1 MTWLVP
7 YLVFFHV
14 LGVVFA
20 FGPTFSYSIW
30 GGMIKDEPQHR
41 DFFARGRDRVSAKLT
56 WPATLSLF
64 VTGVL
69 IIVAGGYQV
78 HLQPMRWLLISIVLY
93 IGMVLYIRFVLDPLN
108 QRISAMGKAA
118 REAAAA
124 RAAAAGST
132 AGGMPGGA
140 PTGTPGAAPA
150 GATGGPPAGAGGPPA
165 GAGGPP
171 GGGPPPELM
180 RMIARTRR
188 DGKILGIVVIVII
201 FLMVVKPAFPI

>member
-30 GGMIKDEPQHR
+30 GGMLKDEPQHR
-41 DFFARGRDRVSAKLT
+41 DFFARGRDRVSQKLT

-69 IIVAGGYQV
+69 IVIAGGYQV
-78 HLQPMRWLLISIVLY
+78 HLQPMRWLLLSIVLY
-93 IGMVLYIRFVLDPLN
+93 VGMVLYIRFVLDPLN

-118 REAAAA
+118 REAAAV
-124 RAAAAGST
+124 RAAAAGPAGSAGP
-132 AGGMPGGA
+132 AGGVSGIGAGPGGPA
-140 PTGTPGAAPA
+140 GPPPGAGCPPPVA
-150 GATGGPPAGAGGPPA
+150 GF
-165 GAGGPP
+165 
-171 GGGPPPELM
+171 PPPELM
-180 RMIARTRR
+180 KLIARSRR
-188 DGKILGIVVIVII
+188 DGKLLGIVTIVII
-201 FLMVVKPAFPI
+201 FLMVVKPAFPV

>member
-7 YLVFFHV
+7 YLVFLHV

-20 FGPTFSYSIW
+20 FGPTFSYSIF
-30 GGMIKDEPQHR
+30 GSLLKDEPQHR
-41 DFFARGRDRVSAKLT
+41 DYFARARDKVSRQMT

-69 IIVAGGYQV
+69 IIIVGGYQV
-78 HLQPMRWLLISIVLY
+78 HTQPMRWLLIAILLY
-93 IGMVLYIRFVLDPLN
+93 VGMVLYIRFVLDPMN

-132 AGGMPGGA
+132 GA
-140 PTGTPGAAPA
+140 PGSAAPA
-150 GATGGPPAGAGGPPA
+150 GGLPAGGPPP
-165 GAGGPP
+165 GA
-171 GGGPPPELM
+171 GGPPPELM
-180 RMIARTRR
+180 KLVARTRR
-188 DGKILGIVVIVII
+188 DGKLLGVVTIVIL

>member
-7 YLVFFHV
+7 YFVFLHV

-30 GGMIKDEPQHR
+30 GGMLKDEPQHR
-41 DFFARGRDRVSAKLT
+41 DFFARGRDRVSQKLT

-69 IIVAGGYQV
+69 IVIAGGYQV
-78 HLQPMRWLLISIVLY
+78 HTQPMRWLLLGIVLY
-93 IGMVLYIRFVLDPLN
+93 IGMILYIRFVLDPLN
-108 QRISAMGKAA
+108 KRISAMGKAA

-124 RAAAAGST
+124 RAAAAASAGS
-132 AGGMPGGA
+132 GGA
-140 PTGTPGAAPA
+140 PGSGAP
-150 GATGGPPAGAGGPPA
+150 GGPPAGGPPP
-165 GAGGPP
+165 GA
-171 GGGPPPELM
+171 GGPPPELM
-180 RMIARTRR
+180 KLVNRTRR
-188 DGKILGIVVIVII
+188 DGKILGIVTIVII